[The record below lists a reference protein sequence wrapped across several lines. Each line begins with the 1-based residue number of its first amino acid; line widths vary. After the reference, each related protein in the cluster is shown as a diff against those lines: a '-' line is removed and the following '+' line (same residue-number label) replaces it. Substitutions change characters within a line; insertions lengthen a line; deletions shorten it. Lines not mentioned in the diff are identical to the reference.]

1 MAKQLNIGFFCDTHK
16 NFIEKIIHNLKNY
29 DYVVEYFHF
38 IDIFDYKSHKYE
50 SSIDILIILYD
61 FPKLNEQIDEIIR
74 LADVPIIV
82 ICNELSEFDTSV
94 LIKKGVSLV
103 FNCNTNERFAAEI
116 DKLLKY
122 KRSIGIL
129 HQENLSESE
138 KASALERE
146 ITGILKE
153 EGLLRESHIFLE
165 TILENIPSLIYVKD
179 AKTMKYIYVNRSST
193 NMIEFTPDE
202 MIGKTAYELFHPQ
215 YAEYYHSKDLE
226 LIKNNVFTQTLEE
239 MCLTKNNRLK
249 VFLTKK
255 ILIKDHKG
263 EPRYFLGI
271 SEDLTQLYRSQEE
284 LLKSETRFTKIFH
297 ASPIAIF
304 IISNKTHTFVD
315 ANIKCTEFYGI
326 NRDDAIG
333 KSINEFAE
341 FSDTEIYQTILN
353 TLETECSFT
362 NKEIKINIGNE
373 QKYILLSCEQI
384 TFQDDS
390 WSVFLSLDISERKRA
405 EIEIQ
410 TALRK
415 QQELNTLRTQFV
427 SMISH
432 EFRTPLTT
440 ILLSADMLS
449 KYFDKLLPEER
460 QKQINRIKETIQ
472 RMTSLL
478 ENVLTIG
485 RIDSGKFSFSPK
497 LCNLEEL
504 ASNLVRNVEF
514 NAGFSHKIN
523 LKVNGD
529 CKEAYLDDNLISL
542 AINNLLSNA
551 IKYSPNSK
559 NIDFTINCNSS
570 EIEFIVTDY
579 GIGIP
584 DEEQKFLMQSFFRAT
599 NVGNIS
605 GYGLGLSIVKRAL
618 DAHQGKI
625 EFKSK
630 VGVGTTFI
638 VRIPCQKPSNN

>member
-1 MAKQLNIGFFCDTHK
+1 MAKQLNIGFLCDENESLSK
-16 NFIEKIIHNLKNY
+16 KILQNLKDYN
-29 DYVVEYFHF
+29 YVVETFF
-38 IDIFDYKSHKYE
+38 FDGIFDYDRLKIE
-50 SSIDILIILYD
+50 TPVDILIILYD
-61 FPKLNEQIDEIIR
+61 YAKLNEQIDEIIR
-74 LADVPIIV
+74 FSDVPTV
-82 ICNELSEFDTSV
+82 VVCNELSEFDTSI

-103 FNCNTNERFAAEI
+103 FNCSFNDRFAAEI

-122 KRSIGIL
+122 QRSVSIL
-129 HQENLSESE
+129 YQDNLSESE

-146 ITGILKE
+146 ITSILKE

-193 NMIEFTPDE
+193 NMIEFTPEE
-202 MIGKTAYELFHPQ
+202 MIGKTVFDLFHPQ
-215 YAEYYHSKDLE
+215 YADYYHSKDLE
-226 LIKNNVFTQTLEE
+226 LIKNNLFTQTLEE

-255 ILIKDHKG
+255 ILIKNHKG

-271 SEDLTQLYRSQEE
+271 SEDLTELYRSQEE
-284 LLKSETRFTKIFH
+284 LLKSETRFAKIFH

-304 IISNKTHTFVD
+304 IISNKTRSFID
-315 ANIKCTEFYGI
+315 ANIKCTEFFGI

-333 KSINEFAE
+333 KSIDE
-341 FSDTEIYQTILN
+341 FSEFQDSEIYQAIIN
-353 TLETECSFT
+353 TLQTESSFT
-362 NKEIKINIGNE
+362 NNEIKLNISNK
-373 QKYILLSCEQI
+373 QKFILFSCEQI
-384 TFQDDS
+384 ILQDDS
-390 WSVFLSLDISERKRA
+390 WSVFFLLDISERKRA

-410 TALRK
+410 AALLK
-415 QQELNTLRTQFV
+415 QQELNTLRSQFV

-449 KYFDKLLPEER
+449 KYFDKLLPDER
-460 QKQINRIKETIQ
+460 QKQISRIKETIQ

-485 RIDSGKFSFSPK
+485 RIDSGKFTFSPK

-504 ASNLVRNVEF
+504 SSNLVRNVEF
-514 NAGFSHKIN
+514 NSGFSHKIN
-523 LKVNGD
+523 CKINGN
-529 CKEAYLDDNLISL
+529 CKEIYLDDNLISL

-559 NIDFTINCNSS
+559 TVDFTINCNIS
-570 EIEFIVTDY
+570 EIEFIITDY

-584 DEEQKFLMQSFFRAT
+584 DEEQKFLMQSFFRAS
-599 NVGNIS
+599 NVGNIT

-618 DAHQGKI
+618 DAHQGNI
-625 EFKSK
+625 EVKSK

-638 VRIPCQKPSNN
+638 VKIPNQKFSNN